1 MLIDRR
7 KIETSSTEASGIEEQ
22 FKTNT
27 VSEIKMDQRLFYYC
41 GLSYPPKKDDVRQKI
56 LLAITAELL
65 NILLKFADRHKR
77 H

>member
-1 MLIDRR
+1 MLIDGR
-7 KIETSSTEASGIEEQ
+7 KIETSSAEASGIMEQ

-27 VSEIKMDQRLFYYC
+27 VGEIKMDQRQFYYC
-41 GLSYPPKKDDVRQKI
+41 GLSYPPKNDDVRQKI

-65 NILLKFADRHKR
+65 YILLKFANRHKR